1 MTRGTTIIM
10 AGIRP
15 GIIDMDLGTLDF
27 TTLSYLHGDGMYILT
42 FTPIVAG
49 MVVDIMWDMVATTV
63 DMVVTDMAMD
73 LMMAIMRD

>member
-1 MTRGTTIIM
+1 MIRGTTIIM
-10 AGIRP
+10 DGTR
-15 GIIDMDLGTLDF
+15 LGTIDVCMGMLDF
-27 TTLSYLHGDGMYILT
+27 TTLSYLHGDGGDILT

-49 MVVDIMWDMVATTV
+49 MVVDTMWDMVATTV